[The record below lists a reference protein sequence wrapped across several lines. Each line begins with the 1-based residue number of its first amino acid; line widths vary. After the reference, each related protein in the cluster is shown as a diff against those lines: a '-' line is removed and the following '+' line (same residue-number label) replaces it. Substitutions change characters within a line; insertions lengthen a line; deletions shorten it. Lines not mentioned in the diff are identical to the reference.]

1 MPSTYDPLLRLEL
14 QGVGENATTWGVKTN
29 SNIELIA
36 AAVAGSANIN
46 LAGSGD
52 YTLSTANAPT
62 TDEARCAILILT
74 GTLTGNR
81 NVIVPSSPKNYVVIN
96 QTTGAFTVTL
106 KQSAGTGVV
115 ITRDG
120 PNLVVCTSTTALD
133 SIGATTFTKPLIAS
147 TSSATARGIL
157 SAAALAANVFT
168 DEQNLAD
175 NLLTRPYIKDYAEV
189 ATSPTIS
196 GGTLALNLENG
207 NVFTVSLNAAITTL
221 TISNPP
227 ASGRAGSFTLIL
239 TADGTARAVTWPA
252 VVKWPGGTA
261 PTLTSTNGKRDVLT
275 FLTTDGGTAWLGSV
289 AGQLY

>member
-29 SNIELIA
+29 TNLSLLADSIA
-36 AAVAGSANIN
+36 GAVPLNVAGT
-46 LAGSGD
+46 GD
-52 YTLSTANAPT
+52 YTLSTASGAS
-62 TDEARCAILILT
+62 DESRYSILVLT
-74 GTLTGNR
+74 GLLTGNR

-252 VVKWPGGTA
+252 AVKWPGGTA

>member
-29 SNIELIA
+29 TNLSLLADSIA
-36 AAVAGSANIN
+36 GAVPLNVAGM
-46 LAGSGD
+46 GD
-52 YTLSTANAPT
+52 YTLSTASGAS
-62 TDEARCAILILT
+62 DESRYSILVLT
-74 GTLTGNR
+74 GLLTGNR

-120 PNLVVCTSTTALD
+120 PNLVVCTGTTALD

-175 NLLTRPYIKDYAEV
+175 NLLTRPYIKDYAEAV
-189 ATSPTIS
+189 TSPTIS

-227 ASGRAGSFTLIL
+227 ATGRAGSFTLIL

-252 VVKWPGGTA
+252 AVKWPGGTA

>member
-29 SNIELIA
+29 TNLSLLADSIA
-36 AAVAGSANIN
+36 GAVPLNVAGT
-46 LAGSGD
+46 GD
-52 YTLSTANAPT
+52 YTLSTASGAS
-62 TDEARCAILILT
+62 DESRYSILVLT
-74 GTLTGNR
+74 GLLTGNR

-196 GGTLALNLENG
+196 GGTLALNLENS

-227 ASGRAGSFTLIL
+227 ATGRAGSFTLIL

-252 VVKWPGGTA
+252 AVKWPGGTA

>member
-29 SNIELIA
+29 TNLSLLADSIA
-36 AAVAGSANIN
+36 GAVPLNVAGT
-46 LAGSGD
+46 GD
-52 YTLSTANAPT
+52 YTLSTASGAS
-62 TDEARCAILILT
+62 DESRYSILVLT
-74 GTLTGNR
+74 GLLTGNR
-81 NVIVPSSPKNYVVIN
+81 DIIVPSSPKNYVVIN

-196 GGTLALNLENG
+196 GGTLVLNLENG

-227 ASGRAGSFTLIL
+227 ATGRAGSFTLIL

-252 VVKWPGGTA
+252 AVKWPGGTA

-289 AGQLY
+289 AGQAY

>member
-29 SNIELIA
+29 TNLSLLADSIA
-36 AAVAGSANIN
+36 GAVPLNVAGT
-46 LAGSGD
+46 GD
-52 YTLSTANAPT
+52 YTLSTASGAS
-62 TDEARCAILILT
+62 DESRYSILVLT
-74 GTLTGNR
+74 GLLTGNR

-227 ASGRAGSFTLIL
+227 ATGRAGSFTLIL

-252 VVKWPGGTA
+252 AVKWPGGTA

-289 AGQLY
+289 AGQAY

>member
-29 SNIELIA
+29 TNLSLLADSIA
-36 AAVAGSANIN
+36 GAVPLNVAGT
-46 LAGSGD
+46 GD
-52 YTLSTANAPT
+52 YTLSTASGAS
-62 TDEARCAILILT
+62 DESRYSILVLT
-74 GTLTGNR
+74 GLLTGNR

-227 ASGRAGSFTLIL
+227 ATGRAGSFTLIL

-252 VVKWPGGTA
+252 AVKWPGGTA